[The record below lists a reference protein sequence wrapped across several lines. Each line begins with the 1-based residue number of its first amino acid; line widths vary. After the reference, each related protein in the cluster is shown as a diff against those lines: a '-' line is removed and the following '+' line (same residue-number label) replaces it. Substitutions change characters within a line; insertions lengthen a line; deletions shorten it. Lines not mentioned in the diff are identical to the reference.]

1 MLLRNYD
8 NIMLAR
14 MCPNNTS
21 ETPATTDDVFGDGKI
36 NVKDIS
42 GNIKGLQGSHYY
54 WYNNPFNYFTENRS
68 NDCGG
73 SGYSNLI
80 CGSGSTSEHYD
91 DYKLETPFT
100 NSQISSV
107 SGVHKIKTPVYD
119 ETTGSW
125 TFTYTRNFLA
135 NEDITVME
143 IGVLS
148 SIFSGGGYYTA
159 LTYRKVLE
167 TPLEVKA
174 GNQFTLTFTAT
185 LSANPNKP
193 ADYDANAVAVE

>member
-21 ETPATTDDVFGDGKI
+21 EAPGTTNDVFGDGKI
-36 NVKDIS
+36 NVKYLDGKIYT
-42 GNIKGLQGSHYY
+42 LQGSYNY
-54 WYNNPFNYFTENRS
+54 WCYNPFNNFSEMS
-68 NDCGG
+68 VNDYSSSG
-73 SGYSNLI
+73 SSNLI
-80 CGSGSTSEHYD
+80 CGSGFTPEHYD
-91 DYKLETPFT
+91 DYKLESGFT
-100 NSQISSV
+100 SNQVKRV
-107 SGVHKIKTPVYD
+107 SGVHKLETPIYD
-119 ETTGSW
+119 ETTDTW

-135 NEDITVME
+135 NEDITVRE

-148 SIFSGGGYYTA
+148 SVYKSGGSNA
-159 LTYRKVLE
+159 CLVYRKVLE